1 MKRFSMLKESLISIV
16 NYLQTFTSK
25 YMFSTIKMNESDLF
39 ELKENYVNH
48 IIDGMDIDTLCAYA
62 RDCMLN
68 GTDGISEWNES
79 EVKEEIV
86 EMYGE
91 DILEDLTP

>member
-1 MKRFSMLKESLISIV
+1 MQTSI
-16 NYLQTFTSK
+16 N
-25 YMFSTIKMNESDLF
+25 MNESDLY

-48 IIDGMDIDTLCAYA
+48 LIEGMDIDTLCAYA

-68 GTDGISEWNES
+68 GTDGIKEWNES

-86 EMYGE
+86 DLYGE
-91 DILEDLTP
+91 DVLEDLLS

>member
-1 MKRFSMLKESLISIV
+1 MLKKSAISII

-25 YMFSTIKMNESDLF
+25 YMSSTQTMNESDLF
-39 ELKENYVNH
+39 ELKENYVEH

-68 GTDGISEWNES
+68 GTDGISEWSES

-86 EMYGE
+86 DMYGE

>member
-1 MKRFSMLKESLISIV
+1 MLKESLISIT

-25 YMFSTIKMNESDLF
+25 YMSSTQTMNESDLF

-62 RDCMLN
+62 KDCMLN
-68 GTDGISEWNES
+68 GTDGIKEWNES
-79 EVKEEIV
+79 EVKEEII

-91 DILEDLTP
+91 DILEDLIP

>member
-1 MKRFSMLKESLISIV
+1 MLKESAISII

-25 YMFSTIKMNESDLF
+25 YMSSTIKMNESDLF

-62 RDCMLN
+62 KDCMLN
-68 GTDGISEWNES
+68 GTDGISEWSES

-86 EMYGE
+86 DMYGE

>member
-1 MKRFSMLKESLISIV
+1 MLKESAISII

-25 YMFSTIKMNESDLF
+25 YMSSTQTMNESDLF

-79 EVKEEIV
+79 EIKEEIIDV
-86 EMYGE
+86 YGE

>member
-1 MKRFSMLKESLISIV
+1 MLKESAISII

-25 YMFSTIKMNESDLF
+25 YMSSTQTMNESDLF
-39 ELKENYVNH
+39 ELKENYVDH
-48 IIDGMDIDTLCAYA
+48 IIDGMDIDTLCAYP

-79 EVKEEIV
+79 EIKEEIIDV
-86 EMYGE
+86 YGE
-91 DILEDLTP
+91 DILEDLLS

>member
-1 MKRFSMLKESLISIV
+1 MLKESLISIT
-16 NYLQTFTSK
+16 NYLQTFYSK

-39 ELKENYVNH
+39 ELKENYVDH

-68 GTDGISEWNES
+68 GTDGISEWSES

-86 EMYGE
+86 DMYGE
-91 DILEDLTP
+91 DVLEDLTP

>member
-1 MKRFSMLKESLISIV
+1 MLKESTISII
-16 NYLQTFTSK
+16 NYLQTFTFN
-25 YMFSTIKMNESDLF
+25 YMSSTIKMNESDLF

-62 RDCMLN
+62 KDCMLN
-68 GTDGISEWNES
+68 GTDGISEWSES

-86 EMYGE
+86 DMYGE

>member
-1 MKRFSMLKESLISIV
+1 MLKESLISIT

-25 YMFSTIKMNESDLF
+25 YMSSTIKMNESDLF

-68 GTDGISEWNES
+68 GTDGISEWSES
-79 EVKEEIV
+79 EIKEEIV
-86 EMYGE
+86 DMYGE

>member
-1 MKRFSMLKESLISIV
+1 MLKESLISIT

-25 YMFSTIKMNESDLF
+25 YMSTIKTMNTSDLF

-62 RDCMLN
+62 KDVMLN
-68 GTDGISEWNES
+68 GVDGISEWSES
-79 EVKEEIV
+79 EIKEEIV
-86 EMYGE
+86 DMYGE

>member
-1 MKRFSMLKESLISIV
+1 MLKESAISII

-25 YMFSTIKMNESDLF
+25 YMSSTIKMNESDLF

-62 RDCMLN
+62 KDCMLN

-79 EVKEEIV
+79 EIKEEIV
-86 EMYGE
+86 DVYGE

>member
-1 MKRFSMLKESLISIV
+1 MKRFSMLKESLISIT

-25 YMFSTIKMNESDLF
+25 YMSSTPIMNESDLF

-62 RDCMLN
+62 KDCMLN

>member
-1 MKRFSMLKESLISIV
+1 MLKESLISIT

-25 YMFSTIKMNESDLF
+25 YMSSTQTMNESDLF

-68 GTDGISEWNES
+68 GTDGIKEWNES

-86 EMYGE
+86 DLYGE
-91 DILEDLTP
+91 DTLNDLTP

>member
-1 MKRFSMLKESLISIV
+1 MLKESLISIT

-25 YMFSTIKMNESDLF
+25 YMSSTIKMNESDLF

-79 EVKEEIV
+79 EIKEEIIDV
-86 EMYGE
+86 YGE

>member
-1 MKRFSMLKESLISIV
+1 M
-16 NYLQTFTSK
+16 QT
-25 YMFSTIKMNESDLF
+25 STTMNESDLF

-68 GTDGISEWNES
+68 GTDGISEWS
-79 EVKEEIV
+79 EEDIKEEIV
-86 EMYGE
+86 DLYGE
-91 DILEDLTP
+91 DTLNDLTSKSE

>member
-1 MKRFSMLKESLISIV
+1 M
-16 NYLQTFTSK
+16 QT
-25 YMFSTIKMNESDLF
+25 STKMNESDLF

-68 GTDGISEWNES
+68 GTDGISEWS
-79 EVKEEIV
+79 EEDVKEEIV
-86 EMYGE
+86 DLYGE
-91 DILEDLTP
+91 DILEDLTPQM

>member
-1 MKRFSMLKESLISIV
+1 MLKESLISIT

-25 YMFSTIKMNESDLF
+25 YMSSTPIMNESDLF

-79 EVKEEIV
+79 EGKEEIV

>member
-1 MKRFSMLKESLISIV
+1 MLKESAISII

-25 YMFSTIKMNESDLF
+25 YMSSTQTMNESDLF
-39 ELKENYVNH
+39 ELKENYVDH

-62 RDCMLN
+62 KDCMLN
-68 GTDGISEWNES
+68 GTDGISEWSES

-86 EMYGE
+86 DMYGE

>member
-1 MKRFSMLKESLISIV
+1 MLKESAISII

-25 YMFSTIKMNESDLF
+25 YMSSTIKMNESDLF

-62 RDCMLN
+62 KDCMLN
-68 GTDGISEWNES
+68 GTDGIKEWNES

>member
-1 MKRFSMLKESLISIV
+1 MLKESLISIT

-25 YMFSTIKMNESDLF
+25 YMSSTQTMNESDLF
-39 ELKENYVNH
+39 ELKENYVDH

-62 RDCMLN
+62 KDCMLN

-79 EVKEEIV
+79 EIKEEIIDV
-86 EMYGE
+86 YGE

>member
-1 MKRFSMLKESLISIV
+1 MLKESTISII

-25 YMFSTIKMNESDLF
+25 YMSSTQTMNESDLF
-39 ELKENYVNH
+39 ELKENYVDH

-68 GTDGISEWNES
+68 GTDGISEWSES
-79 EVKEEIV
+79 EIKEEIIDV
-86 EMYGE
+86 YGE

>member
-1 MKRFSMLKESLISIV
+1 MLKESLISIV
-16 NYLQTFTSK
+16 NYLQTFTFK
-25 YMFSTIKMNESDLF
+25 YMSSTIKMNESDLF

-68 GTDGISEWNES
+68 GTDGISEWSES

-86 EMYGE
+86 DMYGE

>member
-1 MKRFSMLKESLISIV
+1 MLKESAISII

-25 YMFSTIKMNESDLF
+25 YMSSTQTMNESDLF
-39 ELKENYVNH
+39 ELKENYVDH

-68 GTDGISEWNES
+68 GTDGISEWSES

-86 EMYGE
+86 DMYGE

>member
-1 MKRFSMLKESLISIV
+1 MLKESAISII

-25 YMFSTIKMNESDLF
+25 YMSSTIKMNESDLF

-62 RDCMLN
+62 RDVMLN
-68 GTDGISEWNES
+68 GTDGIKEWSEDDI
-79 EVKEEIV
+79 KEEIV
-86 EMYGE
+86 DVYGE

>member
-1 MKRFSMLKESLISIV
+1 MLKESLISIT

-25 YMFSTIKMNESDLF
+25 YMSTIKTMNTSDLF

-62 RDCMLN
+62 KDVMLN
-68 GTDGISEWNES
+68 GVDGIKEWSEDDI
-79 EVKEEIV
+79 KEEIV
-86 EMYGE
+86 DMYGE
-91 DILEDLTP
+91 DILEDLTPWL

>member
-1 MKRFSMLKESLISIV
+1 MLKESAISII
-16 NYLQTFTSK
+16 NYLQTFHSK
-25 YMFSTIKMNESDLF
+25 YMSSTQTMNESDLF

-62 RDCMLN
+62 KDCMLN
-68 GTDGISEWNES
+68 GTDGIKERNES

>member
-1 MKRFSMLKESLISIV
+1 MSST
-16 NYLQTFTSK
+16 QT
-25 YMFSTIKMNESDLF
+25 MNESDLF
-39 ELKENYVNH
+39 ESRKTTL
-48 IIDGMDIDTLCAYA
+48 IISSTEWILNSLCAYA

-68 GTDGISEWNES
+68 GTDGISEWSES

-86 EMYGE
+86 DMYGE

>member
-1 MKRFSMLKESLISIV
+1 MLKESAISII

-25 YMFSTIKMNESDLF
+25 YMSSTIKMNESDLF

-62 RDCMLN
+62 RDVMLN

-79 EVKEEIV
+79 EIKEEIV

>member
-1 MKRFSMLKESLISIV
+1 MLKESLISII

-25 YMFSTIKMNESDLF
+25 YMSSTIKMNESDLF

-79 EVKEEIV
+79 EGKEEIV

>member
-1 MKRFSMLKESLISIV
+1 MLKESLISIT

-25 YMFSTIKMNESDLF
+25 YMSSSIKMNESDLF

-48 IIDGMDIDTLCAYA
+48 IIDGTDIDTLCAYA
-62 RDCMLN
+62 KDVMLN
-68 GTDGISEWNES
+68 GVDGIKEWSEDDI
-79 EVKEEIV
+79 KEEIV

-91 DILEDLTP
+91 DILEDLTPKM

>member
-1 MKRFSMLKESLISIV
+1 MLKESAISII

-25 YMFSTIKMNESDLF
+25 YMSSTQTMNESDLF
-39 ELKENYVNH
+39 ELKENYVDH

-68 GTDGISEWNES
+68 GTDGIKEWNES
-79 EVKEEIV
+79 EIKEEIV
-86 EMYGE
+86 DMYGE

>member
-1 MKRFSMLKESLISIV
+1 MKRFSMLKESAISII

-25 YMFSTIKMNESDLF
+25 YMSSTIKMNESDLF

-62 RDCMLN
+62 KDVMLN
-68 GTDGISEWNES
+68 GTDGISEWSES

-86 EMYGE
+86 DMYGE
-91 DILEDLTP
+91 DVLEDLTP

>member
-1 MKRFSMLKESLISIV
+1 MLKESLISIT

-25 YMFSTIKMNESDLF
+25 YMSSTQTMNESDLF
-39 ELKENYVNH
+39 ELKENYVDH
-48 IIDGMDIDTLCAYA
+48 IIDGMDIDTLRAYA

-68 GTDGISEWNES
+68 GTDGISEWSES

-86 EMYGE
+86 DMYGE

>member
-1 MKRFSMLKESLISIV
+1 MLKESAISII

-25 YMFSTIKMNESDLF
+25 YMSSTPIMNESDLF
-39 ELKENYVNH
+39 ELKENYVDH

-62 RDCMLN
+62 KDCMLN
-68 GTDGISEWNES
+68 GTDGISEWSES

-86 EMYGE
+86 DLYGE
-91 DILEDLTP
+91 DTLNDLTP

>member
-1 MKRFSMLKESLISIV
+1 MLKESLISIT

-25 YMFSTIKMNESDLF
+25 YMSSTQTMNESDLF

-68 GTDGISEWNES
+68 GTDGIKEWSEDDI
-79 EVKEEIV
+79 KEEIV

>member
-1 MKRFSMLKESLISIV
+1 MKRFSMLKESAISII

-25 YMFSTIKMNESDLF
+25 YMSSTQTMNESDLF
-39 ELKENYVNH
+39 ELKENYVDH

-68 GTDGISEWNES
+68 GTDGISEWSES
-79 EVKEEIV
+79 EIKEEIIDV
-86 EMYGE
+86 YGE